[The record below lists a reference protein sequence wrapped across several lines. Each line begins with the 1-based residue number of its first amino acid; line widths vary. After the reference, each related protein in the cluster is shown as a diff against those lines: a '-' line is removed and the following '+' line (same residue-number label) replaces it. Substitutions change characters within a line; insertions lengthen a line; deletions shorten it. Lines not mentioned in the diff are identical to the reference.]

1 MNSYFNIIF
10 RINSLNYK
18 RIIKYKIS
26 VEIIKNDFIY
36 IFNNQNSIN
45 SIGIFGIKLII
56 ENDFI
61 LEIFTNKILIIDF

>member
-1 MNSYFNIIF
+1 MNSYFNITF